1 MDTFKDEYG
10 YEEEF
15 DEMPTPSRLVKGVSL
30 LDKLDMN
37 WLDKVK
43 LEEDNIA
50 AKGQGSE

>member
-1 MDTFKDEYG
+1 
-10 YEEEF
+10 
-15 DEMPTPSRLVKGVSL
+15 MPTPSRLVKGVSL
-30 LDKLDMN
+30 LDKLDMK